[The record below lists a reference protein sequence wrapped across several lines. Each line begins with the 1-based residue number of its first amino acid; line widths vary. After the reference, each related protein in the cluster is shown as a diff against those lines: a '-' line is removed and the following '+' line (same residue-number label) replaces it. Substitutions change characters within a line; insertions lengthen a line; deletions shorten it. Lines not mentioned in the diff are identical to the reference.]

1 MGRFFQRG
9 VPIWSLSQNGR
20 QNLRM
25 AGRMPVVMI
34 IYQYSLNNKHQD
46 YSSSSACH
54 FDILP
59 AFLRRAF
66 LETLNG
72 LGELLYST
80 GYWSTTGDIIISLFQ
95 REEEAFEGCSE
106 NIIQYLDNEISSC
119 VTTNMA
125 GLNPLWDIEDRR
137 RWGLRRWGHDFEDM
151 RLWGQATL
159 RTCDFEDKNFEHDK
173 LWQNC
178 QKFFKN

>member
-125 GLNPLWDIEDRR
+125 GLNHSKWWSSVRVPVRILCA
-137 RWGLRRWGHDFEDM
+137 G
-151 RLWGQATL
+151 
-159 RTCDFEDKNFEHDK
+159 
-173 LWQNC
+173 
-178 QKFFKN
+178 

>member
-80 GYWSTTGDIIISLFQ
+80 GY
-95 REEEAFEGCSE
+95 
-106 NIIQYLDNEISSC
+106 
-119 VTTNMA
+119 
-125 GLNPLWDIEDRR
+125 
-137 RWGLRRWGHDFEDM
+137 
-151 RLWGQATL
+151 
-159 RTCDFEDKNFEHDK
+159 
-173 LWQNC
+173 
-178 QKFFKN
+178 